1 METIEQMADRH
12 IRETEASLDHIDLL
26 MKRAQKASAKASDQ
40 AEIERLLEQA
50 TMQREKLDL
59 HLAALK
65 EAKQQ
70 SDLARLVEEG
80 KSFRDRLERI
90 RMGIERLL
98 LSLI

>member
-12 IRETEASLDHIDLL
+12 IRESEASLDHIDLL
-26 MKRAQKASAKASDQ
+26 MKRAQKASANASDQ
-40 AEIERLLEQA
+40 AQIEQA
-50 TMQREKLDL
+50 TEQREKLDL

-65 EAKQQ
+65 EARQQ

>member
-1 METIEQMADRH
+1 M
-12 IRETEASLDHIDLL
+12 DHIDLL
-26 MKRAQKASAKASDQ
+26 MKRAQKASANASDQ
-40 AEIERLLEQA
+40 AQIEQA
-50 TMQREKLDL
+50 TEQREKLDL

-65 EAKQQ
+65 EARQQ